1 MSGLIASLEQRLKA
15 KPDDFDGWLLLANSH
30 LVNQQLPQAQAA
42 FTQAHRLSPE
52 DTGITL
58 SLVDAMVTQNNG
70 LFSADADV
78 LLAQVIALEPD
89 NALALWFSG
98 LSAQQKGNS
107 TQAAEIF
114 RKLKRVLPKD
124 APSTQRILEKL
135 DQLTH

>member
-1 MSGLIASLEQRLKA
+1 
-15 KPDDFDGWLLLANSH
+15 
-30 LVNQQLPQAQAA
+30 V
-42 FTQAHRLSPE
+42 
-52 DTGITL
+52 IT
-58 SLVDAMVTQNNG
+58 
-70 LFSADADV
+70 
-78 LLAQVIALEPD
+78 LEPD